1 MMTAGCRLSLLN
13 GNMKMSHCLM
23 AFLFYSG
30 ILSLTN
36 KPMRWRI
43 FYRERWRLA
52 GVLLK
57 KLAGGTPALPGCLS
71 KS

>member
-1 MMTAGCRLSLLN
+1 
-13 GNMKMSHCLM
+13 M